1 MIFNHT
7 LSIFMSGMEDCNIR
21 IWKKSCGKTPRIG
34 KSRSRTAGAERAVVE
49 TRIQS
54 RELRKQASEEGIGIK
69 TTDLGENNT
78 REGFGPPG
86 KEK

>member
-1 MIFNHT
+1 MPNSRRRLPGWRICRRRRTPRRSFT
-7 LSIFMSGMEDCNIR
+7 IR
-21 IWKKSCGKTPRIG
+21 IWKKSCGRTPRIG

-69 TTDLGENNT
+69 NH
-78 REGFGPPG
+78 
-86 KEK
+86 